1 VAVPV
6 ADVAN
11 ESNALYRFRDLA
23 EARGLSPQEGSRL
36 LLGPRRGYRTEIL
49 TNPDAAEPRVDG
61 AMEALV
67 ARLGEEAAARGLDG
81 VMALYADTTTADRLR
96 RAAPAAP
103 VLHLADDAWIDLPGT
118 GFDDYLAAL
127 GRHRRQRVAR
137 EIRTFETQGA
147 DVSRHRLSDVA
158 HDVAP
163 LLAANQARHGHP
175 ADVATIA
182 RSLARQGELFGD
194 RAEALVLA
202 LEGRAVGFVAFY
214 THGDTI
220 FLRATGTDAE
230 ALPGALA
237 YLNLAYYLPA
247 QLAYVRGIRR
257 LHVGIEASETKALRG
272 ARLHPAWLVDLADD
286 PVVTAQAAEQHN
298 ARELAD
304 REASPILSK
313 TLARDE
319 WAPFAPV

>member
-1 VAVPV
+1 MAS
-6 ADVAN
+6 
-11 ESNALYRFRDLA
+11 ESNTFYRFRDLL
-23 EARGLSPQEGSRL
+23 EARGLAPRTGSRL

-49 TNPDAAEPRVDG
+49 TNPGASEPRVDA

-67 ARLGEEAAARGLDG
+67 ARLGVEAAASGLDG
-81 VMALYADTTTADRLR
+81 VMALYADSATADRLR
-96 RAAPAAP
+96 RAAPEAP

-147 DVSRHRLSDVA
+147 DVSLHRLSEVA

-194 RAEALVLA
+194 RAEVLVLVH
-202 LEGRAVGFVAFY
+202 GDRTVGFVAFY
-214 THGDTI
+214 THGETI
-220 FLRATGTDAE
+220 FLRATGTDPE
-230 ALPGALA
+230 TLPGVLA
-237 YLNLAYYLPA
+237 YLNLAYYLPVH
-247 QLAYVRGIRR
+247 LAYERELRR
-257 LHVGIEASETKALRG
+257 LHLGIEASETKALRG

-286 PVVTAQAAEQHN
+286 PVITAQTADRRN
-298 ARELAD
+298 VRELAD
-304 REASPILSK
+304 REASPILSRA
-313 TLARDE
+313 LAHDE
-319 WAPFAPV
+319 WAPFTPA